1 MRHVAARD
9 RLAEPSRR
17 EAVDLQDDQAAATRL
32 DGRGVSATRQRDQAA
47 EPPSGLRPHH
57 EPRKCEPRAYNPSV
71 NEFVLQAWERE
82 LHAWERRLTQ
92 QPSPTL
98 DAALHALAEQLE
110 SLRQSPDADEALA
123 EARIREQFGRL
134 RRMYEAATYPR
145 A

>member
-1 MRHVAARD
+1 M
-9 RLAEPSRR
+9 
-17 EAVDLQDDQAAATRL
+17 
-32 DGRGVSATRQRDQAA
+32 
-47 EPPSGLRPHH
+47 
-57 EPRKCEPRAYNPSV
+57 

-82 LHAWERRLTQ
+82 LHAWERRITSGQ
-92 QPSPTL
+92 RPSPAL

-110 SLRQSPDADEALA
+110 EIRQSPDTDEALA